1 LAVGWQTSLY
11 AQQRKSHAVAN
22 KTCLAIPLKQARMR
36 DDVSWYQD
44 SGRDQLSLHIVNDIN
59 ILTVSWAD
67 QL

>member
-1 LAVGWQTSLY
+1 MGWQTSLY

-22 KTCLAIPLKQARMR
+22 KTCLAIPFKPEARMR